1 MAKPENRMD
10 FSPKPA
16 AGSVTATTTPNYV
29 LYGDTGTP
37 PDWFVNLEPLE
48 QRSSERG
55 WIIAPHTHPRFTQ
68 VILCRDGGGE
78 MTIDGERRAFGPAS
92 VMVVPPFRI
101 HGFDYAEATSGW
113 VLTIE
118 NNYLA
123 GLLVRAPALEV
134 VLRDPGVFGLDPAI
148 LPACEAELDGLAA
161 ELESRAISSAIGAEI
176 RLLSILLLLLRHW
189 PAKAPSP
196 AVHGGRAETVRRFK
210 DIVEH
215 RFRKHPALPE
225 IARELG
231 VSVSQLRLACNS
243 VAGMSPMALLH
254 DRVVAEAKRC
264 LAYSNMSIA
273 EIADWLGFTD
283 TAYFSRFF
291 AKATSQTASCY
302 RTRNNGSAEMI
313 DQDRIVRPRR

>member
-1 MAKPENRMD
+1 MAQTENRLD
-10 FSPKPA
+10 FSLDRA
-16 AGSVTATTTPNYV
+16 TGSVTAITTPHYV
-29 LYGDTGTP
+29 LYGDVGTP

-68 VILCRDGGGE
+68 LVVCRDGGGQ
-78 MTIDGERRAFGPAS
+78 MTIEGEQRAFGPGS
-92 VMVVPPFRI
+92 IMVVPPFRI
-101 HGFDYAEATSGW
+101 HGFHYAEATSGW

-123 GLLVRAPALEV
+123 GLLARAPALEV
-134 VLRDPGVFGLDPAI
+134 VLRDPGVFDLHSAV
-148 LPACEAELDGLAA
+148 LPACEAELARLAG
-161 ELESRAISSAIGAEI
+161 ELDSQDNSSAIGAEI

-189 PAKAPSP
+189 PAKVPP
-196 AVHGGRAETVRRFK
+196 QMVQGGRAETVRRFK
-210 DIVEH
+210 EIVEQ
-215 RFRKHPALPE
+215 RYREHPALPG

-243 VAGMSPMALLH
+243 VVGMSPIALLH
-254 DRVVAEAKRC
+254 DRIVAEAKRC

-273 EIADWLGFTD
+273 EIADWLGFAD

-291 AKATSQTASCY
+291 SKAISQTATSY
-302 RTRNNGSAEMI
+302 RSGRNGNA
-313 DQDRIVRPRR
+313 